1 MVSSW
6 KCKMLVVQNLPMFL
20 MNLLLTVI
28 VVAIVAQ
35 PGKLVTGR
43 ELPDT
48 MLLLQLQ
55 QNMFSPDLAKL

>member
-6 KCKMLVVQNLPMFL
+6 KCKMLVAQNLPMFL

-43 ELPDT
+43 ELPDIR
-48 MLLLQLQ
+48 LH
-55 QNMFSPDLAKL
+55 